1 VARDPDGRVLLVR
14 GSKQDTDPG
23 VWSLPGGG
31 VEHGES
37 PHAGVIR
44 EYAEETG
51 LAIVVSGL
59 RDVFSDVQPHYRGH
73 FVHTDRVIYDVR
85 VSGGTLRNERDGTS
99 DLAEWVEPDQLAGLS
114 MHPFTARVLG
124 LPADDDPT
132 PEVVQDSRDGVT
144 KVQRFGAYGVIT
156 GPDGRLLLSRIAP
169 GYPGADTWHL
179 PGGGTDFGEQPQ
191 AGVLREIVEE
201 TDQTGRIVGLLAVS
215 SLHRPVAYGPEGVAM
230 DWHTVR
236 VVYRV
241 AVDEP
246 TVPKV
251 TEAAGGSTAEAAWIS
266 RDELDS
272 VRLNEFARTSIAR
285 TLG

>member
-14 GSKQDTDPG
+14 GSKLDTDPG

-37 PHAGVIR
+37 PYAGVIR

-51 LAIVVSGL
+51 LAIEVAGV
-59 RDVFSDVQPHYRGH
+59 RDVFSDVQPHHRGH
-73 FVHTDRVIYDVR
+73 FVHTDRVIYDVA
-85 VSGGTLRNERDGTS
+85 VTGGTLRNEIDGTS
-99 DLAEWVEPDQLAGLS
+99 DLAEWVGPDRLPGLT

-124 LPADDDPT
+124 LPVEDDPA
-132 PEVVQDSRDGVT
+132 PEIIPDSRDGVT
-144 KVQRFGAYGVIT
+144 KVQRFGAYGVT
-156 GPDGRLLLSRIAP
+156 TDPAGRLLLSRIAP
-169 GYPGADTWHL
+169 GFPGADTWHL

-201 TDQTGRIVGLLAVS
+201 TNQTGRVTGLLSVS
-215 SLHRPVAYGPEGVAM
+215 SLHRPVAYGPEGVPM

-241 AVDEP
+241 EVDEP

-251 TEAAGGSTAEAAWIS
+251 IEAAGGSTAESTWID
-266 RDELDS
+266 RAELGT

-285 TLG
+285 ALG